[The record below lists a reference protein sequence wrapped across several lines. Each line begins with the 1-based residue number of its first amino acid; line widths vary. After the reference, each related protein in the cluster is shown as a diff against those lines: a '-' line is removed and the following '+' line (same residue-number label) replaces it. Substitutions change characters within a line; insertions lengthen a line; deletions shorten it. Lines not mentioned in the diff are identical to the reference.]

1 MPDYGN
7 PSYWDER
14 YGADPNGQFDWYQ
27 PYLTLKAALIPL
39 LSVRPD
45 FEILVAGCGNSGL
58 SASLHDDGY
67 KNITSVDVSTVVVKQ
82 MAARYAAQESLEF
95 LPADMT
101 NLDAVPND
109 AFDVVLDKALLDSLL
124 CGDDSFDKALSM
136 LAESYRI
143 LKPGGK
149 YVAFSYGVPSSRVT
163 LLEEG
168 LSWKVEVV
176 KIPKPPV
183 EEFVGVEADSCH
195 YMYVCTKNL

>member
-14 YGADPNGQFDWYQ
+14 YAGDEHGEFDWYQ
-27 PYLTLKAALIPL
+27 PYITLKIHLIPL

-45 FEILVAGCGNSGL
+45 FEVLIAGCGNSSLGT
-58 SASLHDDGY
+58 SLHEDGY
-67 KNITSVDVSTVVVKQ
+67 KNITSVDASTVVVKQ
-82 MAARYAAQESLEF
+82 MAARYAAKESLEF

-101 NLDAVPND
+101 NLDGVPSE
-109 AFDVVLDKALLDSLL
+109 AFDLVLDKALLDALL
-124 CGDDSFDKALSM
+124 CGDESFDKAMMM
-136 LAESYRI
+136 LAEAHRV

-149 YVAFSYGVPSSRVT
+149 YVAISYGVPSSRVS

-183 EEFVGVEADSCH
+183 EEFVGVETDACH
-195 YMYVCTKNL
+195 YMYVCHKN